1 MGTDA
6 TKIKPSTGA
15 ATLRGNADSAQKS
28 ALGSDGKCTFCQR
41 SGYPILPLRYA
52 VKPGYVTNLGTS
64 LQSLPQME
72 KFVAQ
77 ALQGNRYTLRVL
89 RQGFVHV
96 YLGVKGHWQ
105 TYVVTEDGYLRLLK
119 NPDDPDAK
127 TERPLTEACKRDG
140 HNIPASFINIPERY
154 KKVWIGFSDIAWRKP
169 VRDAFEAKPDAR
181 MQLVDCTKLAT
192 NPAAEKNAVELTDNC
207 AGLHNVTEE
216 YATDDAE
223 YKQRLTYTAKVL
235 SAEKTVEE
243 KFLWE
248 SLHGNYPRAGQLAA
262 LGGHVKA
269 YQQKTAKQFGTA
281 RKMAAIALFD
291 PVGMV
296 QELNAARLHFIQARQ
311 NYTDKVMRP
320 LIVSKSILG
329 LKDYFEKTALAV
341 RTMDEKKKNQ
351 PDVQTETI
359 GYTDPMLGVGGVGT
373 TITTTRKER
382 AKQDADAAWKKI
394 AERYSE
400 PNRAAFDKHYEA
412 AMKLFYEQIE
422 MQAHDWSLWAKDSA
436 WTNHFKD
443 YRTSFGSDYR
453 RLVEVY
459 ALALAGGA
467 GEDKYSQAVWQTW
480 LTAKVGDPNTPIY
493 PALFGNRKDIMDYL
507 VPADGELNKGDKLY
521 DTAKNLVASEEG
533 EEVKKK
539 VKEFIGTAKDSL
551 SQVLLAIS
559 GSVGRLEARITAQ
572 AGVIAH
578 RATQA
583 ALTLY
588 NDVEPIFIKV
598 QMTVREYQRLL
609 SDLAFQVGGKVKKE
623 VGSLV
628 LAGAM
633 SINNPRVRDA
643 LIEVTIWTFEKAATV
658 KAMLDKAM
666 KDGAAAVRSVA
677 RSVAVS
683 SVIISHTVVQE
694 LGGLGRRIEMNMQQ
708 AKEFARDVM
717 SKSLRIGGQ
726 LQEPLLAGGA
736 IIFQAWA
743 FKSSIKD
750 IKEKLGAEGQ
760 EAQLSLLSAG
770 LGVVAATT
778 ETIGALF
785 KVVSKEALGKIL
797 IKVAGFIGAASG
809 MVDSIQAA
817 FAARRAGSHGDTD
830 ARNAYYAAS
839 LLFGLSAVVSGYAVA
854 IGSSALLGPIGIA
867 LVLVGLG
874 IAAIWYAMNAESS
887 QAEMWADRC
896 YFGVNR
902 NEKGKWSDAE
912 FPTEVAELNSIIA
925 GLRVEVG
932 PRSFITRKWGG
943 LVDFDG
949 HSDDNVRMKISFGMF
964 DEKKSAYQW
973 TWYAKHKK
981 FGNVLLSS
989 GKYGIAP
996 WGLANVATRSLHNGD
1011 IKELPSIDLYQPT
1024 LAFDDKGN
1032 VAAAVQQGYASLNTG
1047 EFEETS
1053 LQINYWPDSEDPSCL
1068 TGVAVSEEL

>member
-1 MGTDA
+1 MATDA
-6 TKIKPSTGA
+6 TKIKPATGA
-15 ATLRGNADSAQKS
+15 ATLRSNADSAQKS

-41 SGYPILPLRYA
+41 TGYPILPLRYA

-72 KFVAQ
+72 KFAAQ

-248 SLHGNYPRAGQLAA
+248 SLHGNYPRAGQLSA

-311 NYTDKVMRP
+311 NYTDKLMRP
-320 LIVSKSILG
+320 LIISKSILG

-341 RTMDEKKKNQ
+341 RTMDEKKKNL

-359 GYTDPMLGVGGVGT
+359 GYSDPMMGTGGT
-373 TITTTRKER
+373 STITTTRKER
-382 AKQDADAAWKKI
+382 AKDDADAAWRKI

-400 PNRAAFDKHYEA
+400 PNRAAFDKRYEA

-453 RLVEVY
+453 ALVQVY
-459 ALALAGGA
+459 APALAGGA

-480 LTAKVGDPNTPIY
+480 LTAKVGDPNIPIY

-633 SINNPRVRDA
+633 SINNPKVRDA

-658 KAMLDKAM
+658 KAMLEKAM
-666 KDGAAAVRSVA
+666 KEGAAAVRSVA

-683 SVIISHTVVQE
+683 SVIISHTVLQE

-726 LQEPLLAGGA
+726 MQEPLLAGGA

-743 FKSSIKD
+743 FKSSMKD
-750 IKEKLGAEGQ
+750 VKEKLGAEGQ
-760 EAQLSLLSAG
+760 EAQLSLISAG
-770 LGVVAATT
+770 VGVMAATT
-778 ETIGALF
+778 ELAGTLF
-785 KVVSKEALGKIL
+785 KLTGKEALAKAIGR
-797 IKVAGFIGAASG
+797 VAGFIGAASG
-809 MVDSIQAA
+809 IIDSVQAFFSA
-817 FAARRAGSHGDTD
+817 SRAAAHGDRGASRAYFAAGLLF
-830 ARNAYYAAS
+830 AAS
-839 LLFGLSAVVSGYAVA
+839 SAVSIYAVA
-854 IGSSALLGPIGIA
+854 IGASALMGPLGIA

-874 IAAIWYAMNAESS
+874 IAAMWYAMNAESS

-896 YFGVNR
+896 YFGVNK
-902 NEKGKWSDAE
+902 NKKGIWKDEELPMEMS
-912 FPTEVAELNSIIA
+912 ELNAIIA
-925 GLRVEVG
+925 GLRVDLG
-932 PRSFITRKWGG
+932 SRSFATRALGAT
-943 LVDFDG
+943 VDFDG
-949 HSDDNVRMKISFGMF
+949 HYADNVRLKISFGMF
-964 DEKKSAYQW
+964 SPSNSAYEW
-973 TWYAKHKK
+973 EWYAKHKTK
-981 FGNVLLSS
+981 GNVLLYK
-989 GKYGIAP
+989 GRYGSPP
-996 WGLANVATRSLHNGD
+996 WILAATSVATLKKND
-1011 IKELPSIDLYQPT
+1011 IQEWPEVDPYAPT
-1024 LAFDDKGN
+1024 ISYDDKGN
-1032 VAAAVQQGYASLNTG
+1032 PVAAVQQAYGNLNTD
-1047 EFEETS
+1047 EFIGTS
-1053 LQINYWPDSEDPSCL
+1053 LKINYWPDSSDASCL
-1068 TGVAVSEEL
+1068 TGSVVDEEI